1 MFRKIF
7 FPALLLVLAYF
18 ILANENAKIIVAGI
32 AIFLVGMYFMEEG
45 FKLFSGSTLERVL
58 EEFTNTLPKAITTG
72 AIATS
77 VVQSSSLTSV
87 IMISFLSAGLIGLSE
102 AIGVI
107 FGANLGSTTTTWLVS
122 YFGLKINIAYYAMP
136 MLIFGVA
143 LRFSK
148 NIKYQGAGNILLG
161 LGFIFL
167 GISYM
172 MNGFETLKST
182 INLASYAMAGYIG
195 VLVYILI
202 GIVAT
207 VIIQSSAATM
217 AIVIAA
223 LVSHQ
228 IVYENALAI
237 AIGANIGTTVTAVVG
252 ALASNENG
260 KRLAMAHFI
269 FNAITALVAFIFI
282 YQFAFLVDFLSNA
295 FGIEPTNY
303 VIKLAIFHTIFN
315 IIGIILVA
323 PFTAKIVAYLETLFI
338 PKVKA
343 KSKPL
348 YLSDEVIE
356 IPKAALI
363 SIRKEIMNLYFQ
375 SLKAISHAMN
385 LHREDVYSEN
395 NLEDVVKN
403 SKTKIETN
411 IDEIYKE
418 NLKQLYGEIIRF
430 SSLAQQNMN
439 EADTILVGKLKNA
452 SRKII
457 KSLKDVRELQKN
469 INVYSKS
476 KNEFIK
482 KEYDSIREIIAN
494 TLREVE
500 YIRKNHLDDV
510 DRVSRVEALKKRLDS
525 LDVIQNG
532 KIDELIRN
540 KKIDTTMATSLIND
554 ASFGLYICKRL
565 IDITMVLWVEDEF
578 LLELGAQDNED

>member
-1 MFRKIF
+1 MFKKIL
-7 FPALLLVLAYF
+7 FPTIFLILAYF

-45 FKLFSGSTLERVL
+45 FKLFSGSTLEKVL
-58 EEFTNTLPKAITTG
+58 ENFTNTLPKAIATG

-77 VVQSSSLTSV
+77 IVQSSSLTSV
-87 IMISFLSAGLIGLSE
+87 IMISFLSAGLIGLGE

-148 NIKYQGAGNILLG
+148 NTKYQGIGNILLG

-182 INLASYAMAGYIG
+182 INLASYSMEGYLG
-195 VLVYILI
+195 VLVYIII
-202 GIVAT
+202 GIIAT
-207 VIIQSSAATM
+207 IIIQSSAATM

-223 LVSHQ
+223 LVSSQ
-228 IVYENALAI
+228 IIYENALAI
-237 AIGANIGTTVTAVVG
+237 SIGANIGTTITAIVG

-260 KRLAMAHFI
+260 KRLAVAHFI
-269 FNAITALVAFIFI
+269 FNAITALVALIFI
-282 YQFAFLVDFLSNA
+282 YQLAYIVDYLA
-295 FGIEPTNY
+295 QIFGIDDTNY
-303 VIKLAIFHTIFN
+303 VIKLAIFHTVFN

-323 PFTAKIVAYLETLFI
+323 PFTQKIVVYLETLFI

-343 KSKPL
+343 KSKPV

-356 IPKAALI
+356 IPKAALV
-363 SIRKEIMNLYFQ
+363 SIRKEVMNLYFQ

-385 LHREDVYSEN
+385 LHREDVFGQG
-395 NLEDVVKN
+395 NLQEVIKKSKN
-403 SKTKIETN
+403 KIETN
-411 IDEIYKE
+411 IDAIYKE
-418 NLKQLYGEIIRF
+418 NLKQLYGEIIRY

-439 EADTILVGKLKNA
+439 EEENKLVGRLKYA

-457 KSLKDVRELQKN
+457 KSLKDVKELQKN
-469 INVYSKS
+469 INFYSNS

-482 KEYDSIREIIAN
+482 NEYDSIREIIAN

-500 YIRKNHLDDV
+500 YIRKNQLDDV
-510 DRVSRVEALKKRLDS
+510 DRMSRIEALKHQLNS
-525 LDVIQNG
+525 LDLIQNG

-540 KKIDTTMATSLIND
+540 KKIDTSMATSLIND

-565 IDITMVLWVEDEF
+565 IDITMILWVEDDV
-578 LLELGAQDNED
+578 LIELGEENED

>member
-1 MFRKIF
+1 MFKKIL
-7 FPALLLVLAYF
+7 FPTIFLILAYF

-45 FKLFSGSTLERVL
+45 FKLFSGSTLEKVL
-58 EEFTNTLPKAITTG
+58 ENFTNTLPKAIATG

-77 VVQSSSLTSV
+77 IVQSSSLTSV
-87 IMISFLSAGLIGLSE
+87 IMISFLSAGLIGLGE

-148 NIKYQGAGNILLG
+148 NSKYQGVGNILLG

-182 INLASYAMAGYIG
+182 INLASYSMEGYLG
-195 VLVYILI
+195 VLVYIII
-202 GIVAT
+202 GMIAT

-223 LVSHQ
+223 LVSSQ

-237 AIGANIGTTVTAVVG
+237 SIGANIGTTITAIVG

-260 KRLAMAHFI
+260 KRLAVAHFI
-269 FNAITALVAFIFI
+269 FNAITALVALIFI
-282 YQFAFLVDFLSNA
+282 YQLAYIVDYLA
-295 FGIEPTNY
+295 QVFGVDESNY
-303 VIKLAIFHTIFN
+303 VIKLAIFHTVFN

-323 PFTAKIVAYLETLFI
+323 PFTQKIVAHLETLFI

-356 IPKAALI
+356 IPKAALV
-363 SIRKEIMNLYFQ
+363 SIRKEVMNLYFQ

-385 LHREDVYSEN
+385 LHREDVFGQG
-395 NLEDVVKN
+395 NLQEVVKK
-403 SKTKIETN
+403 SKNKIETN
-411 IDEIYKE
+411 IDVIYKE
-418 NLKQLYGEIIRF
+418 NLKQLYGEIIRY

-439 EADTILVGKLKNA
+439 EEEIKLVGRLKYA

-457 KSLKDVRELQKN
+457 KSLKDVKELQKN
-469 INVYSKS
+469 INFYSKS

-482 KEYDSIREIIAN
+482 NEYDSIREIIAN

-500 YIRKNHLDDV
+500 YIRKNQLDDV
-510 DRVSRVEALKKRLDS
+510 DRMSRIEALKHQLNS
-525 LDVIQNG
+525 LDLIQNG

-540 KKIDTTMATSLIND
+540 KRIDTTMATSLIND

-565 IDITMVLWVEDEF
+565 IDITMILWVEDDV
-578 LLELGAQDNED
+578 LIELGEENED

>member
-1 MFRKIF
+1 MFKKIF
-7 FPALLLVLAYF
+7 FPALFLILAYF

-58 EEFTNTLPKAITTG
+58 EEFTNTLPKAIATG
-72 AIATS
+72 AVATS

-148 NIKYQGAGNILLG
+148 NSKYQGMGNILLG

-182 INLASYAMAGYIG
+182 INLASYAMAGYLG
-195 VLVYILI
+195 VLVYIFI

-223 LVSHQ
+223 LVSSQ

-260 KRLAMAHFI
+260 KRLAVAHFI
-269 FNAITALVAFIFI
+269 FNAITAIVAFIFI
-282 YQFAFLVDFLSNA
+282 YQFSYIVDFIANA
-295 FGIEPTNY
+295 FGVEADNY

-323 PFTAKIVAYLETLFI
+323 PFTQKIVAYLETLFI
-338 PKVKA
+338 PKIKA
-343 KSKPL
+343 KSKPK

-356 IPKAALI
+356 IPKAAMI

-385 LHREDVYSEN
+385 LHREDLFSEN
-395 NLEDVVKN
+395 NLEDVIKN

-411 IDEIYKE
+411 IDEIYKD

-430 SSLAQQNMN
+430 ASLAQQNMN

-469 INVYSKS
+469 INLYSKS

-482 KEYDSIREIIAN
+482 KEYDSIREVIAN

-510 DRVSRVEALKKRLDS
+510 DRLSRVETLKKRLIA

-565 IDITMVLWVEDEF
+565 IDITMVLWVEDE
-578 LLELGAQDNED
+578 LLIELGGEDED

>member
-1 MFRKIF
+1 MFKKIL
-7 FPALLLVLAYF
+7 FPTIFLILAYF

-45 FKLFSGSTLERVL
+45 FKLFSGSTLEKVL
-58 EEFTNTLPKAITTG
+58 ENFTNTLPKAIATG

-77 VVQSSSLTSV
+77 IVQSSSLTSV
-87 IMISFLSAGLIGLSE
+87 IMISFLSAGLIGLGE

-148 NIKYQGAGNILLG
+148 NSKYQGLGNILLG

-182 INLASYAMAGYIG
+182 INLASYSMEGYLG
-195 VLVYILI
+195 VLVYIVI
-202 GIVAT
+202 GIIAT

-223 LVSHQ
+223 LVSSQ

-237 AIGANIGTTVTAVVG
+237 SIGANIGTTITAIVG

-260 KRLAMAHFI
+260 KRLAVAHFI
-269 FNAITALVAFIFI
+269 FNAITALVALVFI
-282 YQFAFLVDFLSNA
+282 YQLAYMVDYLA
-295 FGIEPTNY
+295 QVFGVDDTNY
-303 VIKLAIFHTIFN
+303 VIKLAIFHTVFN
-315 IIGIILVA
+315 VIGILLVA
-323 PFTAKIVAYLETLFI
+323 PFTQKIVVYLETLFI

-356 IPKAALI
+356 IPKAALV
-363 SIRKEIMNLYFQ
+363 SIRKEVMNLYFQ

-385 LHREDVYSEN
+385 LHREDVFGQG
-395 NLEDVVKN
+395 NLQEVVKK
-403 SKTKIETN
+403 SKNKIETN
-411 IDEIYKE
+411 IDVIYKE
-418 NLKQLYGEIIRF
+418 NLKQLYGEIIRY

-439 EADTILVGKLKNA
+439 EEEIKLVGRLKYA

-457 KSLKDVRELQKN
+457 KSLKDVKELQKN
-469 INVYSKS
+469 INFYSRS

-482 KEYDSIREIIAN
+482 NEYDSIREIIAN

-500 YIRKNHLDDV
+500 YIRKNHLDDI
-510 DRVSRVEALKKRLDS
+510 DRMSRIEALKHQLNS
-525 LDVIQNG
+525 LDLIQNG

-565 IDITMVLWVEDEF
+565 IDITMILWIEDDVLI
-578 LLELGAQDNED
+578 ELGEENED

>member
-1 MFRKIF
+1 MLKKVLFSC
-7 FPALLLVLAYF
+7 LLLCLAYF
-18 ILANENAKIIVAGI
+18 VLSNENAKVIVAGI
-32 AIFLVGMYFMEEG
+32 AIFLIGMYFMDEG
-45 FKLFSGSTLERVL
+45 FKLFSGSTLERIL
-58 EEFTNTLPKAITTG
+58 ENFTNTLPKAIATG

-77 VVQSSSLTSV
+77 IVQSSTLTSV
-87 IMISFLSAGLIGLSE
+87 IMLSFLSAGLIGLSE

-107 FGANLGSTTTTWLVS
+107 FGSNLGSTTTTWLVS

-136 MLIFGVA
+136 MLIFGVT

-148 NIKYQGAGNILLG
+148 NTKYQGAGNILLG
-161 LGFIFL
+161 VGFIFL

-172 MNGFETLKST
+172 MNGFETLKDT
-182 INLASYAMAGYIG
+182 INLSQYSMNGYLG
-195 VLVYILI
+195 VMVYILI
-202 GIVAT
+202 GIIAT

-223 LVSHQ
+223 LVSQQ

-237 AIGANIGTTVTAVVG
+237 SIGANIGTTLTAIVG
-252 ALASNENG
+252 SLASNENG
-260 KRLAMAHFI
+260 KRLAVAHFI

-282 YQFAFLVDFLSNA
+282 YQMAEIVDYVASIFNVS
-295 FGIEPTNY
+295 EDNY
-303 VIKLAIFHTIFN
+303 VIKLAIFHTLFN
-315 IIGIILVA
+315 VTGIILVA
-323 PFTAKIVAYLETLFI
+323 PFTQKMVTYLETLFI
-338 PKVKA
+338 PKIKA

-348 YLSDEVIE
+348 YLSDEVIG
-356 IPKAALI
+356 IPKAAI
-363 SIRKEIMNLYFQ
+363 INIRKEVMNLYLQ

-385 LHREDVYSEN
+385 LHRDDIFSQN
-395 NLEDVVKN
+395 NIQEIIKK

-418 NLKQLYGEIIRF
+418 NLKQLFGEIIRF

-439 EADTILVGKLKNA
+439 EEEIKIVGRLKYA

-457 KSLKDVRELQKN
+457 KSLKDIKELQKN
-469 INVYSKS
+469 INFYSNS
-476 KNEFIK
+476 KNEYIK
-482 KEYDSIREIIAN
+482 NEYDAIREVIAN

-500 YIRKNHLDDV
+500 YLRTTHLDDI
-510 DRVSRVEALKKRLDS
+510 DRMSRIETLKHRLNALDL
-525 LDVIQNG
+525 IQNG

-565 IDITMVLWVEDEF
+565 IDITMILWVEDDV
-578 LLELGAQDNED
+578 LLELGEENED

>member
-1 MFRKIF
+1 MFKKIL
-7 FPALLLVLAYF
+7 FPTIFLILAYF

-45 FKLFSGSTLERVL
+45 FKLFSGSTLEKVL
-58 EEFTNTLPKAITTG
+58 ENFTNTLPKAIATG

-77 VVQSSSLTSV
+77 IVQSSSLTSV
-87 IMISFLSAGLIGLSE
+87 IMISFLSAGLIGLGE

-148 NIKYQGAGNILLG
+148 NTKYQGIGNILLG

-182 INLASYAMAGYIG
+182 INLASYSMEGYLG
-195 VLVYILI
+195 VLVYIII
-202 GIVAT
+202 GIIAT
-207 VIIQSSAATM
+207 IIIQSSAATM

-223 LVSHQ
+223 LVSSQ
-228 IVYENALAI
+228 IIYENALAI
-237 AIGANIGTTVTAVVG
+237 SIGANIGTTITAIVG

-260 KRLAMAHFI
+260 KRLAVAHFI
-269 FNAITALVAFIFI
+269 FNAITALVALIFI
-282 YQFAFLVDFLSNA
+282 YQLAYIVDYLA
-295 FGIEPTNY
+295 QIFGIDDTNY
-303 VIKLAIFHTIFN
+303 VIKLAIFHTVFN

-323 PFTAKIVAYLETLFI
+323 PFTQKIVVYLETLFI

-343 KSKPL
+343 KSKPV

-356 IPKAALI
+356 IPKAALV
-363 SIRKEIMNLYFQ
+363 SIRKEVMNLYFQ

-385 LHREDVYSEN
+385 LHREDVFGQG
-395 NLEDVVKN
+395 NLQEVIKKSKN
-403 SKTKIETN
+403 KIETN
-411 IDEIYKE
+411 IDTIYKE
-418 NLKQLYGEIIRF
+418 NLKQLYGEIIRY

-439 EADTILVGKLKNA
+439 EEENKLVGRLKYA

-457 KSLKDVRELQKN
+457 KSLKDVKELQKN
-469 INVYSKS
+469 INFYSNS

-482 KEYDSIREIIAN
+482 NEYDSIREIIAN

-500 YIRKNHLDDV
+500 YIRKNQLDDV
-510 DRVSRVEALKKRLDS
+510 DRMSRIEALKHQLNS
-525 LDVIQNG
+525 LDLIQNG

-540 KKIDTTMATSLIND
+540 KKIDTSMATSLIND

-565 IDITMVLWVEDEF
+565 IDITMILWVEDDV
-578 LLELGAQDNED
+578 LIELGEENED

>member
-1 MFRKIF
+1 MFKKIL
-7 FPALLLVLAYF
+7 FPTIFLILAYF

-45 FKLFSGSTLERVL
+45 FKLFSGSTLEKVL
-58 EEFTNTLPKAITTG
+58 ENFTNTLPKAIATG

-77 VVQSSSLTSV
+77 IVQSSSLTSV
-87 IMISFLSAGLIGLSE
+87 IMISFLSAGLIGLGE

-148 NIKYQGAGNILLG
+148 NSKYQGIGNILLG

-182 INLASYAMAGYIG
+182 INLASYSMEGYLG
-195 VLVYILI
+195 VLVYIII
-202 GIVAT
+202 GIIAT

-223 LVSHQ
+223 LVSSQ
-228 IVYENALAI
+228 IIYENALAI
-237 AIGANIGTTVTAVVG
+237 SIGANIGTTITAIVG

-260 KRLAMAHFI
+260 KRLAVAHFI
-269 FNAITALVAFIFI
+269 FNAITALVALVFI
-282 YQFAFLVDFLSNA
+282 YQLAYIVDYLA
-295 FGIEPTNY
+295 QVFGVDGTNY
-303 VIKLAIFHTIFN
+303 VIKLAIFHTVFN
-315 IIGIILVA
+315 IIGIMLVA
-323 PFTAKIVAYLETLFI
+323 PFTQKIVARLETLFI

-356 IPKAALI
+356 IPKAALV
-363 SIRKEIMNLYFQ
+363 SIRKEVMNLYFQ

-385 LHREDVYSEN
+385 LHREDVFGQS
-395 NLEDVVKN
+395 NLQEVVKK
-403 SKTKIETN
+403 SKNKIETN
-411 IDEIYKE
+411 IDVIYKE
-418 NLKQLYGEIIRF
+418 NLKQLYGEIIRY

-439 EADTILVGKLKNA
+439 EEEIKLVGRLKYA

-457 KSLKDVRELQKN
+457 KSLKDVKELQKN
-469 INVYSKS
+469 INFYSKS

-482 KEYDSIREIIAN
+482 NEYDSIREIIAN

-500 YIRKNHLDDV
+500 YIRKNQLDDV
-510 DRVSRVEALKKRLDS
+510 DRMSRVEALKHQLNS
-525 LDVIQNG
+525 LDLIQNG

-540 KKIDTTMATSLIND
+540 KKIDTSMATSLIND

-565 IDITMVLWVEDEF
+565 IDITMILWVEDDV
-578 LLELGAQDNED
+578 LIELGEENED

>member
-1 MFRKIF
+1 MFKKIL
-7 FPALLLVLAYF
+7 FPTIFLILAYF

-45 FKLFSGSTLERVL
+45 FKLFSGSTLEKVL
-58 EEFTNTLPKAITTG
+58 ENFTNTLPKAIATG

-77 VVQSSSLTSV
+77 IVQSSSLTSV
-87 IMISFLSAGLIGLSE
+87 IMISFLSAGLIGLGE

-148 NIKYQGAGNILLG
+148 NIKYQGIGNILLG

-182 INLASYAMAGYIG
+182 INLASYSMEGYLG
-195 VLVYILI
+195 VLVYIII
-202 GIVAT
+202 GIIAT
-207 VIIQSSAATM
+207 IIIQSSAATM

-223 LVSHQ
+223 LVSSQ
-228 IVYENALAI
+228 IIYENALAI
-237 AIGANIGTTVTAVVG
+237 SIGANIGTTITAIVG

-260 KRLAMAHFI
+260 KRLAVAHFI
-269 FNAITALVAFIFI
+269 FNAITALVALIFI
-282 YQFAFLVDFLSNA
+282 YQLAYLVDYLA
-295 FGIEPTNY
+295 QIFGIDDTNY
-303 VIKLAIFHTIFN
+303 VIKLAIFHTVFN

-323 PFTAKIVAYLETLFI
+323 PFTQKIVIYLETLFI

-343 KSKPL
+343 KSKPV

-356 IPKAALI
+356 IPKAALV
-363 SIRKEIMNLYFQ
+363 SIRKEVMNLYFQ

-385 LHREDVYSEN
+385 LHREDVFGQG
-395 NLEDVVKN
+395 NLQEVIKKSKN
-403 SKTKIETN
+403 KIETN
-411 IDEIYKE
+411 IDAIYKE
-418 NLKQLYGEIIRF
+418 NLKQLYGEIIRY

-439 EADTILVGKLKNA
+439 EEENKLVGRLKYA

-457 KSLKDVRELQKN
+457 KSLKDVKELQKN
-469 INVYSKS
+469 INFYSNS

-482 KEYDSIREIIAN
+482 NEYDSIREIIAN

-500 YIRKNHLDDV
+500 YIRKNQLDDV
-510 DRVSRVEALKKRLDS
+510 DRMSRIEALKHQLNS
-525 LDVIQNG
+525 LDLIQNG

-540 KKIDTTMATSLIND
+540 KKIDTSMATSLIND

-565 IDITMVLWVEDEF
+565 IDITMILWVEDDV
-578 LLELGAQDNED
+578 LIELGEENED

>member
-1 MFRKIF
+1 MFKKIL
-7 FPALLLVLAYF
+7 FPTIFLILAYF

-45 FKLFSGSTLERVL
+45 FKLFSGSTLEKVL
-58 EEFTNTLPKAITTG
+58 ENFTNTLPKAIATG

-77 VVQSSSLTSV
+77 IVQSSSLTSV
-87 IMISFLSAGLIGLSE
+87 IMISFLSAGLIGLGE

-148 NIKYQGAGNILLG
+148 NIKYQGIGNILLG

-182 INLASYAMAGYIG
+182 INLASYSMEGYLG
-195 VLVYILI
+195 VLVYIII
-202 GIVAT
+202 GIIAT
-207 VIIQSSAATM
+207 IIIQSSAATM

-223 LVSHQ
+223 LVSSQ
-228 IVYENALAI
+228 IIYENALAI
-237 AIGANIGTTVTAVVG
+237 SIGANIGTTITAIVG

-260 KRLAMAHFI
+260 KRLAVAHFI
-269 FNAITALVAFIFI
+269 FNAITALVALIFI
-282 YQFAFLVDFLSNA
+282 YQLAYIVDYLA
-295 FGIEPTNY
+295 QIFGIDDTNY
-303 VIKLAIFHTIFN
+303 VIKLAIFHTVFN

-323 PFTAKIVAYLETLFI
+323 PFTQKIVVYLETLFI

-343 KSKPL
+343 KSKPV

-356 IPKAALI
+356 IPKAALV
-363 SIRKEIMNLYFQ
+363 SIRKEVMNLYFQ

-385 LHREDVYSEN
+385 LHREDVFGQG
-395 NLEDVVKN
+395 NLQEVIKKSKN
-403 SKTKIETN
+403 KIETN
-411 IDEIYKE
+411 IDTIYKE
-418 NLKQLYGEIIRF
+418 NLKQLYGEIIRY

-439 EADTILVGKLKNA
+439 EEENKLVGRLKYA

-457 KSLKDVRELQKN
+457 KSLKDVKELQKN
-469 INVYSKS
+469 INFYSNS

-482 KEYDSIREIIAN
+482 NEYDSIREIIAN

-500 YIRKNHLDDV
+500 YIRKNQLDDV
-510 DRVSRVEALKKRLDS
+510 DRMSRIEALKHQLNS
-525 LDVIQNG
+525 LDLIQNG

-540 KKIDTTMATSLIND
+540 KKIDTSMATSLIND

-565 IDITMVLWVEDEF
+565 IDITMILWVEDDV
-578 LLELGAQDNED
+578 LIELGEENED

>member
-1 MFRKIF
+1 MFKKIL
-7 FPALLLVLAYF
+7 FPTIFLILAYF

-45 FKLFSGSTLERVL
+45 FKLFSGSTLEKVL
-58 EEFTNTLPKAITTG
+58 ENFTNTLPKAIATG

-77 VVQSSSLTSV
+77 IVQSSSLTSV
-87 IMISFLSAGLIGLSE
+87 IMISFLSAGLIGLGE

-148 NIKYQGAGNILLG
+148 NTKYQGIGNILLG

-182 INLASYAMAGYIG
+182 INLASYSMEGYLG
-195 VLVYILI
+195 VLVYIII
-202 GIVAT
+202 GIIAT
-207 VIIQSSAATM
+207 IIIQSSAATM

-223 LVSHQ
+223 LVSSQ
-228 IVYENALAI
+228 IIYENALAI
-237 AIGANIGTTVTAVVG
+237 SIGANIGTTITAIVG

-260 KRLAMAHFI
+260 KRLAVAHFI
-269 FNAITALVAFIFI
+269 FNAITALVALIFI
-282 YQFAFLVDFLSNA
+282 YQLAYIVDYLA
-295 FGIEPTNY
+295 QIFGIDDTNY
-303 VIKLAIFHTIFN
+303 VIKLAIFHTVFN

-323 PFTAKIVAYLETLFI
+323 PFTQKIVIYLETLFI

-343 KSKPL
+343 KSKPV

-356 IPKAALI
+356 IPKAALV
-363 SIRKEIMNLYFQ
+363 SIRKEVMNLYFQ

-385 LHREDVYSEN
+385 LHREDVFGQG
-395 NLEDVVKN
+395 NLQEVIKKSKN
-403 SKTKIETN
+403 KIETN
-411 IDEIYKE
+411 IDAIYKE
-418 NLKQLYGEIIRF
+418 NLKQLYGEIIRY

-439 EADTILVGKLKNA
+439 EEENKLVGRLKYA

-457 KSLKDVRELQKN
+457 KSLKDVKELQKN
-469 INVYSKS
+469 INFYSNS

-482 KEYDSIREIIAN
+482 NEYDSIREIIAN

-500 YIRKNHLDDV
+500 YIRKNQLDDV
-510 DRVSRVEALKKRLDS
+510 DRMSRIEALKHQLNS
-525 LDVIQNG
+525 LDLIQNG

-540 KKIDTTMATSLIND
+540 KKIDTSMATSLIND

-565 IDITMVLWVEDEF
+565 IDITMILWVEDDV
-578 LLELGAQDNED
+578 LIELGEENED

>member
-1 MFRKIF
+1 MFKKIL
-7 FPALLLVLAYF
+7 FPTIFLILAYF

-45 FKLFSGSTLERVL
+45 FKLFSGSTLEKVL
-58 EEFTNTLPKAITTG
+58 ENFTNTLPKAIATG

-77 VVQSSSLTSV
+77 IVQSSSLTSV
-87 IMISFLSAGLIGLSE
+87 IMISFLSAGLIGLGE

-148 NIKYQGAGNILLG
+148 NTKYQGIGNILLG

-182 INLASYAMAGYIG
+182 INLASYSMEGYLG
-195 VLVYILI
+195 VLVYIII
-202 GIVAT
+202 GIIAT
-207 VIIQSSAATM
+207 IIIQSSAATM

-223 LVSHQ
+223 LVSSQ
-228 IVYENALAI
+228 IIYENALAI
-237 AIGANIGTTVTAVVG
+237 SIGANIGTTITAIVG

-260 KRLAMAHFI
+260 KRLAVAHFI
-269 FNAITALVAFIFI
+269 FNAITALVALIFI
-282 YQFAFLVDFLSNA
+282 YQLAYIVDYLA
-295 FGIEPTNY
+295 QIFGIDDTNY
-303 VIKLAIFHTIFN
+303 VIKLAIFHTVFN

-323 PFTAKIVAYLETLFI
+323 PFTQKIVIYLETLFI

-343 KSKPL
+343 KSKPV

-356 IPKAALI
+356 IPKAALV
-363 SIRKEIMNLYFQ
+363 SIRKEVMNLYFQ

-385 LHREDVYSEN
+385 LHREDVFGQG
-395 NLEDVVKN
+395 NLQEVIKKSKN
-403 SKTKIETN
+403 KIETN
-411 IDEIYKE
+411 IDTIYKE
-418 NLKQLYGEIIRF
+418 NLKQLYGEIIRY

-439 EADTILVGKLKNA
+439 EEENKLVGRLKYA

-457 KSLKDVRELQKN
+457 KSLKDVKELQKN
-469 INVYSKS
+469 INFYSNS

-482 KEYDSIREIIAN
+482 NEYDSIREIIAN

-500 YIRKNHLDDV
+500 YIRKNQLDDV
-510 DRVSRVEALKKRLDS
+510 DRMSRIEALKHQLNS
-525 LDVIQNG
+525 LDLIQNG

-540 KKIDTTMATSLIND
+540 KKIDTSMATSLIND

-565 IDITMVLWVEDEF
+565 IDITMILWVEDDV
-578 LLELGAQDNED
+578 LIELGEENED

>member
-1 MFRKIF
+1 MFKKIL
-7 FPALLLVLAYF
+7 FPTIFLILAYF

-45 FKLFSGSTLERVL
+45 FKLFSGSTLEKVL
-58 EEFTNTLPKAITTG
+58 ENFTNTLPKAITTG

-77 VVQSSSLTSV
+77 IVQSSSLTSV
-87 IMISFLSAGLIGLSE
+87 IMISFLSAGLIGLGE

-122 YFGLKINIAYYAMP
+122 YFGLKIDIAYYALP

-148 NIKYQGAGNILLG
+148 NTKYQGLGNILLG

-172 MNGFETLKST
+172 MNGFETLKNT
-182 INLASYAMAGYIG
+182 INLASYSMEGYLG
-195 VLVYILI
+195 VLVYIAI
-202 GIVAT
+202 GIIAT

-223 LVSHQ
+223 LVSSQ

-237 AIGANIGTTVTAVVG
+237 SIGANIGTTITAIVG

-260 KRLAMAHFI
+260 KRLAVAHFI
-269 FNAITALVAFIFI
+269 FNAITALVALVFI
-282 YQFAFLVDFLSNA
+282 YQLAYMVDYLA
-295 FGIEPTNY
+295 QVFGVDDTNY
-303 VIKLAIFHTIFN
+303 VIKLAIFHTVFN
-315 IIGIILVA
+315 VIGILLVA
-323 PFTAKIVAYLETLFI
+323 PFTQKIVAYLETLFI

-356 IPKAALI
+356 IPKAALV
-363 SIRKEIMNLYFQ
+363 SIRKEVMNLYFQ

-385 LHREDVYSEN
+385 LHREDVFGQG
-395 NLEDVVKN
+395 NLQEVVKK
-403 SKTKIETN
+403 SKNKIETN
-411 IDEIYKE
+411 IDVIYKE
-418 NLKQLYGEIIRF
+418 NLKQLYGEIIRY

-439 EADTILVGKLKNA
+439 EEEIKLVGRLKYA

-457 KSLKDVRELQKN
+457 KSLKDVKELQKN
-469 INVYSKS
+469 INFYSRS

-482 KEYDSIREIIAN
+482 NEYDSIREIIAN

-500 YIRKNHLDDV
+500 YIRKNHLDDI
-510 DRVSRVEALKKRLDS
+510 DRMSRIEALKHQLNS
-525 LDVIQNG
+525 LDLIQNG

-565 IDITMVLWVEDEF
+565 IDITMILWIEDDVLI
-578 LLELGAQDNED
+578 ELGEENED

>member
-1 MFRKIF
+1 MFKKIL
-7 FPALLLVLAYF
+7 FPTIFLILAYF

-45 FKLFSGSTLERVL
+45 FKLFSGSTLEKVL
-58 EEFTNTLPKAITTG
+58 ENFTNTLPKAIATG

-77 VVQSSSLTSV
+77 IVQSSSLTSV
-87 IMISFLSAGLIGLSE
+87 IMISFLSAGLIGLGE

-148 NIKYQGAGNILLG
+148 NIKYQGIGNILLG

-182 INLASYAMAGYIG
+182 INLASYSMEGYLG
-195 VLVYILI
+195 VLVYIII
-202 GIVAT
+202 GIIAT
-207 VIIQSSAATM
+207 IIIQSSAATM

-223 LVSHQ
+223 LVSSQ
-228 IVYENALAI
+228 IIYENALAI
-237 AIGANIGTTVTAVVG
+237 SIGANIGTTITAIVG

-260 KRLAMAHFI
+260 KRLAVAHFI
-269 FNAITALVAFIFI
+269 FNAITALVALIFI
-282 YQFAFLVDFLSNA
+282 YQLAYIVDYLA
-295 FGIEPTNY
+295 QIFGIDDTNY
-303 VIKLAIFHTIFN
+303 VIKLAIFHTVFN

-323 PFTAKIVAYLETLFI
+323 PFTQKIVIYLETLFI

-343 KSKPL
+343 KSKPV

-356 IPKAALI
+356 IPKAALV
-363 SIRKEIMNLYFQ
+363 SIRKEVMNLYFQ

-385 LHREDVYSEN
+385 LHREDVFGQG
-395 NLEDVVKN
+395 NLQEVIKKSKN
-403 SKTKIETN
+403 KIETN
-411 IDEIYKE
+411 IDAIYKE
-418 NLKQLYGEIIRF
+418 NLKQLYGEIIRY

-439 EADTILVGKLKNA
+439 EEENKLVGRLKYA

-457 KSLKDVRELQKN
+457 KSLKDVKELQKN
-469 INVYSKS
+469 INFYSNS

-482 KEYDSIREIIAN
+482 NEYDSIREIIAN

-500 YIRKNHLDDV
+500 YIRKNQLDDV
-510 DRVSRVEALKKRLDS
+510 DRMSRIEALKHQLNS
-525 LDVIQNG
+525 LDLIQNG

-540 KKIDTTMATSLIND
+540 KKIDTSMATSLIND

-565 IDITMVLWVEDEF
+565 IDITMILWVEDDV
-578 LLELGAQDNED
+578 LIELGEENED

>member
-1 MFRKIF
+1 MFKKIL
-7 FPALLLVLAYF
+7 FPTIFLILAYF

-45 FKLFSGSTLERVL
+45 FKLFSGSTLEKVL
-58 EEFTNTLPKAITTG
+58 ENFTNTLPKAIATG

-77 VVQSSSLTSV
+77 IVQSSSLTSV
-87 IMISFLSAGLIGLSE
+87 IMISFLSAGLIGLGE

-148 NIKYQGAGNILLG
+148 NIKYQGIGNILLG

-182 INLASYAMAGYIG
+182 INLASYSMEGYLG
-195 VLVYILI
+195 VLVYIII
-202 GIVAT
+202 GIIAT
-207 VIIQSSAATM
+207 IIIQSSAATM

-223 LVSHQ
+223 LVSSQ
-228 IVYENALAI
+228 IIYENALAI
-237 AIGANIGTTVTAVVG
+237 SIGANIGTTITAIVG

-260 KRLAMAHFI
+260 KRLAVAHFI
-269 FNAITALVAFIFI
+269 FNAITALVALIFI
-282 YQFAFLVDFLSNA
+282 YQLAYIVDYLA
-295 FGIEPTNY
+295 QIFGIDDTNY
-303 VIKLAIFHTIFN
+303 VIKLAIFHTVFN

-323 PFTAKIVAYLETLFI
+323 PFTQKIVIYLETLFI

-343 KSKPL
+343 KSKPV

-356 IPKAALI
+356 IPKAALV
-363 SIRKEIMNLYFQ
+363 SIRKEVMNLYFQ

-385 LHREDVYSEN
+385 LHREDVFGQG
-395 NLEDVVKN
+395 NLQEVIKKSKN
-403 SKTKIETN
+403 KIETN
-411 IDEIYKE
+411 IDTIYKE
-418 NLKQLYGEIIRF
+418 NLKQLYGEIIRY

-439 EADTILVGKLKNA
+439 EEENKLVGRLKYA

-457 KSLKDVRELQKN
+457 KSLKDVKELQKN
-469 INVYSKS
+469 INFYSNS

-482 KEYDSIREIIAN
+482 NEYDSIREIIAN

-500 YIRKNHLDDV
+500 YIRKNQLDDV
-510 DRVSRVEALKKRLDS
+510 DRMSRIEALKHQLNS
-525 LDVIQNG
+525 LDLIQNG

-540 KKIDTTMATSLIND
+540 KKIDTSMATSLIND

-565 IDITMVLWVEDEF
+565 IDITMILWVEDDV
-578 LLELGAQDNED
+578 LIELGEENED